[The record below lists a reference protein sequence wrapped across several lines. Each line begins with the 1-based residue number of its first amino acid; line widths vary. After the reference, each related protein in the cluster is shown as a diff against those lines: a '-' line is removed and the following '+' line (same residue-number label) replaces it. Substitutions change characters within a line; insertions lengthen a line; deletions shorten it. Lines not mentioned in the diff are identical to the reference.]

1 MATFNYIKTKM
12 ELYISEW
19 NNLIKITYLICP
31 SVGGPKKP
39 LHASDPGGDNS
50 KVEGGGILH
59 NQYAK
64 QSHIL
69 LSL

>member
-19 NNLIKITYLICP
+19 NNLIKITYLICS

-39 LHASDPGGDNS
+39 LHASDPMSWIFNDIIKTGYDLFQPI
-50 KVEGGGILH
+50 K
-59 NQYAK
+59 
-64 QSHIL
+64 L
-69 LSL
+69 LVAF